1 MIFKKITYEV
11 FMKYVNKYFKNIF
24 QKIFQ
29 NSYWRYKVYYY
40 DIICFGFKP
49 SLIQKQSRSNYST
62 LRANKDEVKKIFVK
76 KIDNENDFGLAGF
89 FWIKNGVTF
98 YKHLLDF
105 SKWLNDKLKNQK
117 DDVSAACND
126 FLKVLGYVALGFSWL
141 KMTKVS
147 FDNSSKNKNFYE
159 EKINTAKYF
168 FDKILPRIDSHYHSA
183 IAGSESLMKAKFN

>member
-1 MIFKKITYEV
+1 M
-11 FMKYVNKYFKNIF
+11 
-24 QKIFQ
+24 
-29 NSYWRYKVYYY
+29 
-40 DIICFGFKP
+40 
-49 SLIQKQSRSNYST
+49 
-62 LRANKDEVKKIFVK
+62 
-76 KIDNENDFGLAGF
+76 
-89 FWIKNGVTF
+89 
-98 YKHLLDF
+98 LDF
-105 SKWLNDKLKNQK
+105 SKWLDDKLKNQK